1 MAAVDLA
8 DPLGHV
14 VHEVTIVGD
23 GNDGTLVLVQE
34 LLQPQDGF
42 GIQVVGGL
50 VEQQQV
56 WSLEQQLA
64 QSHTAAL
71 ATGAHVHWGIRVRA
85 LQSVHRLLELGVEIP
100 TVGGVDFGLQLAHLF
115 H

>member
-1 MAAVDLA
+1 MFAQVATA
-8 DPLGHV
+8 
-14 VHEVTIVGD
+14 T
-23 GNDGTLVLVQE
+23 
-34 LLQPQDGF
+34 

-71 ATGAHVHWGIRVRA
+71 ATGAHVHWGIWVRA

>member
-1 MAAVDLA
+1 M
-8 DPLGHV
+8 
-14 VHEVTIVGD
+14 GD
-23 GNDGTLVLVQE
+23 GNDRALVLVQE

-71 ATGAHVHWGIRVRA
+71 ATGAHVDRGVRVRA